1 MLATAQIFDVNES
14 NLSQL
19 VEQSMN
25 IPVVFYFWSAQ
36 SPHCH
41 ELTGTL
47 DKLANEYAGLFVLAK
62 VNCDEQPSVAAQ
74 FGLRAIPT
82 VYLLQN
88 GQPVDGFQGPQPEEF
103 VRDML
108 SRALPKPEEINASQA
123 AELMAE
129 GKTAEALPLLKEA
142 HQLAPK
148 NSDITLLYAEALIA
162 LNQLDE
168 AQTLLDS
175 VPLQDK
181 DSRYQGLVS
190 QIDLQRQ
197 AADTPEIQQLQQS
210 FAADPEN
217 TALAIQL
224 ALKLH
229 EVSRNEEALALLFSF
244 LKTDLS
250 AADGAMK
257 KTMMDIMSAMGT
269 GDALASQ
276 YRRKMYSLLY

>member
-250 AADGAMK
+250 VADGAMK